1 MCASRGTKFR
11 SQFSILYF
19 LLNFDQKTAQEMG
32 ISSLRQYSMTSATA
46 SNLIDFYMWFM
57 THPDRKWLLPRRIS
71 LGRFFRMGYRNAQ
84 QAAWVRSCWE
94 ISALKA
100 DFAISSCIWDHC
112 FLSTFECGVFHN
124 HWLQVCVQS
133 ELIMRSRDLCVFAL
147 WTGCKEVKDHS
158 CPNLP
163 LLVISLSF
171 LCFCNDYST
180 IMLKLFNQNY
190 IFHSRI

>member
-1 MCASRGTKFR
+1 
-11 SQFSILYF
+11 
-19 LLNFDQKTAQEMG
+19 MG

-158 CPNLP
+158 FFDC
-163 LLVISLSF
+163 SYSF
-171 LCFCNDYST
+171 LIAFLNSQINFSDW
-180 IMLKLFNQNY
+180 MLCLINFWCLKEVQSAGSNLGIKTFIQFSECSKV
-190 IFHSRI
+190 IEKVL